1 MGTKFN
7 EGMRTVFSRIV
18 LAASAALM
26 LTGGV
31 ALAQDVIQTR
41 KAGFEDYKKAM
52 GEIKDA
58 VGKGDLAAIGPVTD
72 RIDAFAA
79 KIPSLFPP
87 GSDKGKT
94 AAKEVIWANF
104 PDFTA
109 KAQGLQ
115 ASAQALKVAAASGD
129 KAATAK
135 AFGAMADS
143 CKACHQRYR
152 SE

>member
-1 MGTKFN
+1 
-7 EGMRTVFSRIV
+7 MRIVFSRIV

-26 LTGGV
+26 LTGG
-31 ALAQDVIQTR
+31 AAFAQDVIQTR

-58 VGKGDLAAIGPVTD
+58 VGKGDLAAVGPVAD

-79 KIPSLFPP
+79 KIPGLFPP
-87 GSDKGKT
+87 GSDKGRT

-109 KAQGLQ
+109 KAQDLQ
-115 ASAQALKVAAASGD
+115 TAAKALKVAAASGD
-129 KAATAK
+129 KAATGK
-135 AFGAMADS
+135 SFGAMADT

>member
-1 MGTKFN
+1 M
-7 EGMRTVFSRIV
+7 FSRIV

-26 LTGGV
+26 LTGG
-31 ALAQDVIQTR
+31 AAFAPAFAQDVIQTR

-58 VGKGDLAAIGPVTD
+58 VGKGDLAAVGPVAD
-72 RIDAFAA
+72 RVDAFAA
-79 KIPSLFPP
+79 KIPGLFPP

-109 KAQGLQ
+109 KAQDLQ
-115 ASAQALKVAAASGD
+115 TAAKALKVAATSGD
-129 KAATAK
+129 KAATGK
-135 AFGAMADS
+135 AFGAMADT

>member
-1 MGTKFN
+1 
-7 EGMRTVFSRIV
+7 MRTVFSRIV

-26 LTGGV
+26 LTGGA

-58 VGKGDLAAIGPVTD
+58 VGKGDLAAVGPVAD
-72 RIDAFAA
+72 RVDAFAT
-79 KIPSLFPP
+79 KIPGLFPP
-87 GSDKGKT
+87 GSDKGRT

-115 ASAQALKVAAASGD
+115 ASAQALKVAASTGD

>member
-1 MGTKFN
+1 M
-7 EGMRTVFSRIV
+7 FSRIV
-18 LAASAALM
+18 LAASTALM

-41 KAGFEDYKKAM
+41 KAGFDDFKKAM

-58 VGKGDLAAIGPVTD
+58 VGKSDLAAIGPSAD

-79 KIPSLFPP
+79 RIPTLFPP

-109 KAQGLQ
+109 KAQALQ
-115 ASAQALKVAAASGD
+115 ESAKALKVAAASGD
-129 KAATAK
+129 KAATGK
-135 AFGAMADS
+135 AFGAVADG

>member
-1 MGTKFN
+1 
-7 EGMRTVFSRIV
+7 MRIVFSRIV
-18 LAASAALM
+18 LAAFAALM
-26 LTGGV
+26 LTGG
-31 ALAQDVIQTR
+31 AAFAQDVIQTR

-58 VGKGDLAAIGPVTD
+58 VGKGDLAAVGPVAD
-72 RIDAFAA
+72 RVDAFAA
-79 KIPSLFPP
+79 KIPGLFPP

-109 KAQGLQ
+109 KAQDLQ
-115 ASAQALKVAAASGD
+115 TAAKALKVAAASGD
-129 KAATAK
+129 KAATGK
-135 AFGAMADS
+135 AFGAMADT

>member
-1 MGTKFN
+1 ML
-7 EGMRTVFSRIV
+7 SRIV
-18 LAASAALM
+18 IAASAALM
-26 LTGGV
+26 LTGGA
-31 ALAQDVIQTR
+31 ALAQDVIKTR
-41 KAGFEDYKKAM
+41 KDGFEDYKKAM

-58 VGKGDLAAIGPVTD
+58 LGSGKLAAVVPVAQ
-72 RIDAFAA
+72 RIEAFAVQ
-79 KIPSLFPP
+79 IPGLFPP

-109 KAQGLQ
+109 KSQDLHA
-115 ASAQALKVAAASGD
+115 AAKALEVAAASGD
-129 KAATAK
+129 KAATGK
-135 AFGAMADS
+135 AFGALADA

>member
-1 MGTKFN
+1 
-7 EGMRTVFSRIV
+7 MRSVFSRIV
-18 LAASAALM
+18 LAASTALM

-41 KAGFEDYKKAM
+41 KAGFDDFKKAM

-58 VGKGDLAAIGPVTD
+58 VGKSDLAAIGPSAD

-79 KIPSLFPP
+79 RIPTLFPP

-109 KAQGLQ
+109 KAQALQ
-115 ASAQALKVAAASGD
+115 ESAKALKVAAASGD
-129 KAATAK
+129 KAATGK
-135 AFGAMADS
+135 AFGAVADG

>member
-1 MGTKFN
+1 ML
-7 EGMRTVFSRIV
+7 SRIV
-18 LAASAALM
+18 IAATAALV

-31 ALAQDVIQTR
+31 AVAQDVIKTR
-41 KAGFEDYKKAM
+41 QDGFGDNKKAM

-58 VGKGDLAAIGPVTD
+58 LGKDQLAAIVPVGKRVAT
-72 RIDAFAA
+72 FAA
-79 KIPSLFPP
+79 TIPSLFPA

-94 AAKEVIWANF
+94 AAKELIWANF

-109 KAQGLQ
+109 KAKDLETAANGL
-115 ASAQALKVAAASGD
+115 SAAAATGD
-129 KAATAK
+129 KAATGK
-135 AFGAMADS
+135 AFAALADT

>member
-1 MGTKFN
+1 M
-7 EGMRTVFSRIV
+7 FSRIV

-26 LTGGV
+26 LTGG
-31 ALAQDVIQTR
+31 AAFAPAFAQDVIQTR

-58 VGKGDLAAIGPVTD
+58 VGKGDLAAVGPVAD
-72 RIDAFAA
+72 RVDAFAA
-79 KIPSLFPP
+79 KIPGLFPP

-109 KAQGLQ
+109 KAQDLQ
-115 ASAQALKVAAASGD
+115 TAAKALKVAAASGD
-129 KAATAK
+129 KAATGK
-135 AFGAMADS
+135 AFGAMADT

>member
-26 LTGGV
+26 LNGGV

-72 RIDAFAA
+72 IASTPSPPKSPACSRPAPTRA
-79 KIPSLFPP
+79 KRRPR
-87 GSDKGKT
+87 K
-94 AAKEVIWANF
+94 
-104 PDFTA
+104 
-109 KAQGLQ
+109 
-115 ASAQALKVAAASGD
+115 
-129 KAATAK
+129 
-135 AFGAMADS
+135 
-143 CKACHQRYR
+143 
-152 SE
+152 

>member
-1 MGTKFN
+1 M
-7 EGMRTVFSRIV
+7 FSRIV

-26 LTGGV
+26 LTGGA

-41 KAGFEDYKKAM
+41 KAGFDDFKKAV

-58 VGKGDLAAIGPVTD
+58 VGKGDLAAVGPVTD

-79 KIPSLFPP
+79 RIPSLFPQ

-94 AAKEVIWANF
+94 AAREVIWANF

-109 KAQGLQ
+109 KAQDLQ
-115 ASAQALKVAAASGD
+115 ASAKALKIAAASGD
-129 KAATAK
+129 KAATGK

>member
-1 MGTKFN
+1 
-7 EGMRTVFSRIV
+7 MRIVFSRIV

-58 VGKGDLAAIGPVTD
+58 VGKGDLAAVGPVAD

-79 KIPSLFPP
+79 QIPGLFPP
-87 GSDKGKT
+87 GSDKGRT

-109 KAQGLQ
+109 KAQDLQ
-115 ASAQALKVAAASGD
+115 TAAKALKVAAASGD
-129 KAATAK
+129 KAATGK
-135 AFGAMADS
+135 AFGAMADT

>member
-1 MGTKFN
+1 
-7 EGMRTVFSRIV
+7 MRIVFSRIV

-26 LTGGV
+26 LTGG
-31 ALAQDVIQTR
+31 AAFAPAFAQDVIQTR

-58 VGKGDLAAIGPVTD
+58 VGKGDLAAVGPVAD
-72 RIDAFAA
+72 RVDAFAA
-79 KIPSLFPP
+79 KIPGLFPP

-109 KAQGLQ
+109 KAQDLQ
-115 ASAQALKVAAASGD
+115 TAAKALKVAAASGD
-129 KAATAK
+129 KAATGK
-135 AFGAMADS
+135 AFGAMADT

>member
-1 MGTKFN
+1 
-7 EGMRTVFSRIV
+7 MRIVFSRIV

-58 VGKGDLAAIGPVTD
+58 VGKGDLAAVGPVTD
-72 RIDAFAA
+72 RIDAFATQ
-79 KIPSLFPP
+79 IPGLFPP
-87 GSDKGKT
+87 GSDKGRT

-109 KAQGLQ
+109 KAQDLQ
-115 ASAQALKVAAASGD
+115 AAAKALKVASASGD
-129 KAATAK
+129 KAATGK
-135 AFGAMADS
+135 AFGAMADT

>member
-1 MGTKFN
+1 
-7 EGMRTVFSRIV
+7 MRTVFSRIV

-26 LTGGV
+26 LTGGA

-79 KIPSLFPP
+79 KIPILFPP

-109 KAQGLQ
+109 KAHDLQ
-115 ASAQALKVAAASGD
+115 ASANALKVAAASGD
-129 KAATAK
+129 KAATGK

>member
-1 MGTKFN
+1 M
-7 EGMRTVFSRIV
+7 FSRIV

-31 ALAQDVIQTR
+31 AFAQDVIQTR

-58 VGKGDLAAIGPVTD
+58 VGKGDLAAIGPVAD

-79 KIPSLFPP
+79 KIPGLFPP

-109 KAQGLQ
+109 KAQDTQ
-115 ASAQALKVAAASGD
+115 TAAKALKVAAASGD
-129 KAATAK
+129 KAATGT
-135 AFGAMADS
+135 AFGAMADT

>member
-1 MGTKFN
+1 M
-7 EGMRTVFSRIV
+7 FSRIV

-79 KIPSLFPP
+79 KIPTLFPP

-109 KAQGLQ
+109 KAHDLQ
-115 ASAQALKVAAASGD
+115 ASANALKVAADEAKPGSGGSSWQSN
-129 KAATAK
+129 APISA
-135 AFGAMADS
+135 
-143 CKACHQRYR
+143 
-152 SE
+152 

>member
-1 MGTKFN
+1 M
-7 EGMRTVFSRIV
+7 FSRIV

-26 LTGGV
+26 LTGG
-31 ALAQDVIQTR
+31 AAFAQDVIQIR

-58 VGKGDLAAIGPVTD
+58 VGKGDLAAVGPVAD
-72 RIDAFAA
+72 RIDAFAE

-87 GSDKGKT
+87 GSDKGRT

-109 KAQGLQ
+109 KAQDTQ
-115 ASAQALKVAAASGD
+115 NAAKALKVAAASGD
-129 KAATAK
+129 KAATGK
-135 AFGAMADS
+135 AFGAMADT

>member
-1 MGTKFN
+1 M
-7 EGMRTVFSRIV
+7 FSRIV

-26 LTGGV
+26 LTGGA

-94 AAKEVIWANF
+94 AAKA
-104 PDFTA
+104 PA
-109 KAQGLQ
+109 KSTHKK
-115 ASAQALKVAAASGD
+115 SAR
-129 KAATAK
+129 KAKKHAK
-135 AFGAMADS
+135 
-143 CKACHQRYR
+143 KAV
-152 SE
+152 